1 MDRKKRYQELLQ
13 KREWARDKLDR
24 AKKALGAGSW
34 HEDSSY
40 ELADQDFRV
49 WTEYLENIEIEL
61 REIETH
67 IKNKKGIEPN

>member
-61 REIETH
+61 REIEMYF
-67 IKNKKGIEPN
+67 KNQK